1 MAVPPSSSPR
11 PLRAAPP
18 PVSRGGIGLAQ
29 GRYGLRGNLELVL
42 CDDQDGLWVLWFN
55 SDPQD
60 TSPEPGGPPPGEWS
74 GALRFATGRRYDEVG
89 VLQSRHGPHH
99 LELLARSGDTTHR
112 LRWSP
117 EQAFTAEHPPPGA
130 PARAIGTTE
139 TANGTLWT
147 GVLAK
152 DGRPRLL
159 RADASAY
166 PRLTWAD
173 DTPAAGL
180 PADERWTAMALAAGP
195 GTDAGAGAGTDA
207 EADAERPAVVLVG
220 DREGIFLSPTGETH
234 PLPAAALAAAVTA
247 DDGVRLYLW
256 SEGPWLEVLAP
267 GSPGGTRRLP
277 LPGSGEV
284 TALAATPL
292 SHEPDGTDLVV
303 RRGGHLWHLRDTGR
317 EDAATAAELTSRLT
331 PAPGNG
337 PHSVHRG

>member
-11 PLRAAPP
+11 PLRTAPP
-18 PVSRGGIGLAQ
+18 PASRGGIGLAQ
-29 GRYGLRGNLELVL
+29 GCYGLRGNLELVL
-42 CDDQDGLWVLWFN
+42 CDEQDGLWVLWFN

-60 TSPEPGGPPPGEWS
+60 TAPEPGGPPPGEWS

-99 LELLARSGDTTHR
+99 LELLTRSSDSAYR

-117 EQAFTAEHPPPGA
+117 EQAFTAEQPPPST
-130 PARAIGTTE
+130 PARAVGTAETE
-139 TANGTLWT
+139 NGTLWT
-147 GVLAK
+147 GILTE

-159 RADASAY
+159 RADTTAY

-173 DTPAAGL
+173 DTPAAEL
-180 PADERWTAMALAAGP
+180 PTDDRWTAMTLA
-195 GTDAGAGAGTDA
+195 AGAGAGPGPGSA
-207 EADAERPAVVLVG
+207 SNADAERPAAVLVG
-220 DREGIFLSPTGETH
+220 DREGICLSPTGATH
-234 PLPAAALAAAVTA
+234 PLPAATRVAAVA
-247 DDGVRLYLW
+247 AEDGVRLYLW
-256 SEGPWLEVLAP
+256 SEGPWLEVITP

-284 TALAATPL
+284 TALAATSL
-292 SHEPDGTDLVV
+292 SHEPGATDLVV

-317 EDAATAAELTSRLT
+317 KDAATATELTSRLT

-337 PHSVHRG
+337 PQSVHRG